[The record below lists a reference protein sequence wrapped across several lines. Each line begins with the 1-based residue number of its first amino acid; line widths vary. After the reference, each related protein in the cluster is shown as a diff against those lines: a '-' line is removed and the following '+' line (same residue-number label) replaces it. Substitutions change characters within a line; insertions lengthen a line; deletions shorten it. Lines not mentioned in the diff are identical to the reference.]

1 MKTLGPP
8 KTKTLYHK
16 LFLYHTE
23 PDAPIDPFVYY
34 DIQKLNKLKNNSV
47 EEIFIQDLLDYSN
60 GEKEC
65 LVLINTIMDKLK
77 GGGSLH
83 IQSTEPYHL
92 CASLLSKQI
101 DVLTFRAMVFAVGK
115 KTIFA
120 LGQIKSMILDTN
132 RARISQAKF
141 INGFQYYLLC
151 VKNE

>member
-8 KTKTLYHK
+8 KTKTSYNK

-77 GGGSLH
+77 GAA
-83 IQSTEPYHL
+83 L
-92 CASLLSKQI
+92 CTFSLLSH
-101 DVLTFRAMVFAVGK
+101 
-115 KTIFA
+115 TIFV
-120 LGQIKSMILDTN
+120 
-132 RARISQAKF
+132 
-141 INGFQYYLLC
+141 LLSC
-151 VKNE
+151 LSK

>member
-1 MKTLGPP
+1 MLKTP
-8 KTKTLYHK
+8 KTNTKNQK

-23 PDAPIDPFVYY
+23 PTVSTDPFIFY
-34 DIQKLNKLKNNSV
+34 DIQKLNKLKKNSV
-47 EEIFIQDLLDYSN
+47 EEFFIQDILDYSN
-60 GEKEC
+60 GETEC
-65 LVLINTIMDKLK
+65 LILIHTIMDKLK

-132 RARISQAKF
+132 KARISQAKF